1 MVRLQREPIDVGE
14 LIAATRADGDGA
26 IATFLGTVRA
36 TNAGQNVLFLEYEA
50 YVGMAERELERV
62 EEAARDRFEISRVA
76 VVHRIG
82 RLDVGEASVAVVVAA
97 PHRAAAMDACRFV
110 IDALKAS
117 VPIWKREHFEGGVV
131 WIEGQ
136 GERSRS

>member
-1 MVRLQREPIDVGE
+1 VVRLQREPIDVGE
-14 LIAATRADGDGA
+14 LIAAMRADGDGA

-36 TNAGQNVLFLEYEA
+36 THDGQSVLFLEYEA
-50 YVGMAERELERV
+50 YVGMAERELDGIERV
-62 EEAARDRFEISRVA
+62 ARERFAVSRVA

-82 RLDVGEASVAVVVAA
+82 RVDVGEVSVAVVVAA

-110 IDALKAS
+110 IDTLKGS

-136 GERSRS
+136 GTRSRS

>member
-1 MVRLQREPIDVGE
+1 MVRLQREAIDVGE

-26 IATFLGTVRA
+26 VATFVGTVRA

-50 YVGMAERELERV
+50 YVGMAERELERI
-62 EEAARDRFEISRVA
+62 EEAARGRFAVSRVA

-82 RLDVGEASVAVVVAA
+82 RLEVGEASVAVVVAA

-110 IDALKAS
+110 IDTLKAS

-136 GERSRS
+136 GERARS